1 MDWRLLLFS
10 YGNQELL
17 NCQCIFRPDGET
29 TSDRDYCSFFQ
40 GESEQQLVKK
50 YDSHG
55 RSNPYFGA
63 FLIAMKSPIQHEA
76 SPVNSDSI
84 KKTGI
89 TLQVSTRANRVKRTY
104 V

>member
-1 MDWRLLLFS
+1 MGLATSSSFFKFS
-10 YGNQELL
+10 LNGNQELS

-50 YDSHG
+50 YDSYG

-63 FLIAMKSPIQHEA
+63 FLIAMKSPVQHEA
-76 SPVNSDSI
+76 SPVNSDS
-84 KKTGI
+84 KKNGHYP
-89 TLQVSTRANRVKRTY
+89 SSFY
-104 V
+104 SG